1 MGILLCGV
9 NTEGAAFVLSVILLM
24 SRTALSRWRYRE
36 YANIIVKLQKFATR
50 NSDYKSY
57 DSHENYIAM
66 KRVLPWL

>member
-1 MGILLCGV
+1 MGILLCSV

-24 SRTALSRWRYRE
+24 SRNVLSRWQYRE